1 MKFTLNEGKKFIL
14 EERFTLKESEI
25 LTEDKTSAEKL
36 LLAVNNLE
44 RWVPSILEALPK
56 AQTLELDDNLK
67 ALCADVLKTL
77 EKANIKYLIAEL
89 KENAALYQ
97 ADKIGKER
105 HKGILGLVG
114 DKLTGDFQSVV
125 TTISNIQKSSS
136 PVKYTFEKLQQKLND
151 IKTHIAE
158 LQKWI
163 EENEPNKSNGTNE
176 DWAAKYNAAVN
187 KDAVWEE
194 YLNTVWENDFDKII
208 KIQEAFRQECVSY
221 GFDDTNPFFAFIKD
235 IYLKNDRDINVAS
248 YNAVHNAVANKI
260 ISAKDLTGSGQ
271 LGLYNIIF
279 CKDLYSNAPQNIK
292 AYLQKQ
298 ANLIKKGIPK
308 NFNSN
313 LEFIYNT
320 MYQTTTLIRL
330 DKLINDST
338 DKNRTLN
345 DLKLNSFST
354 INSLEQKWTG
364 ESSTIDDD
372 TERTEE
378 DSSKLNKQT
387 NAELDQNN
395 DNLIKQISSLKEAA
409 QILVVLNLKF
419 ASNQKLKSM
428 VNQYK
433 ETSTLMAKSTTS
445 TELQALISAIENKF
459 NFKNISEERAV
470 AAANKIVTSNKFKFT
485 KA

>member
-56 AQTLELDDNLK
+56 AQTLALDDNLK

-97 ADKIGKER
+97 TDKIGKER

-125 TTISNIQKSSS
+125 TIISNIQKSSS
-136 PVKYTFEKLQQKLND
+136 LVKYTLEKLQQKLND

-163 EENEPNKSNGTNE
+163 EENEPNKSNGTDE
-176 DWAAKYNAAVN
+176 DWTAKYNAAVN

-208 KIQEAFRQECVSY
+208 KIQEAFRQECISY
-221 GFDDTNPFFAFIKD
+221 GFDDTNPFFTFIRD
-235 IYLKNDRDINVAS
+235 IYLKNNGINVAS
-248 YNAVHNAVANKI
+248 YNAIHNAVAKNT
-260 ISAKDLTGSGQ
+260 ISAKDLLGRGK

-279 CKDLYSNAPQNIK
+279 CKDLYSKAPDNIK

-298 ANLIKKGIPK
+298 AKLILKGTPK
-308 NFNSN
+308 NFSSN
-313 LEFIYNT
+313 LEFTYNT
-320 MYQTTTLIRL
+320 MYQTSELVRA
-330 DKLINDST
+330 DKLTNKD
-338 DKNRTLN
+338 RTLN
-345 DLKLNSFST
+345 DLKLNSFAT
-354 INSLEQKWTG
+354 INNLEQKWTG
-364 ESSTIDDD
+364 EVSTIDDD

-387 NAELDQNN
+387 NAELNQDN

-445 TELQALISAIENKF
+445 AELQTLISAIENKF

-470 AAANKIVTSNKFKFT
+470 AVANKIVTSNKFKFT